1 MRWTLLAFVLGIW
14 LIWKSFTQIPC
25 FATRC
30 ASQKMIGILQE
41 QWTIF
46 VVYYVLLG
54 FYLGYR
60 QYLSFMNQ
68 TRANKMNKVC
78 QALRSRYSFIP
89 RITNL
94 DLIHFFV
101 LSMALLWIF
110 SLYYTYYLP
119 LVKEKLI
126 TKKLAQGA
134 VESRTSMFAFGHWCD
149 FLIALNLLPVT
160 SKSFLS
166 TNLNLSTGTL
176 VRYHQTV
183 GILLFISIFA
193 HGVSYLYYLSCHESP
208 QYLKELF
215 MIGKEF
221 VFKNWKNPLGVLGFG
236 SCFLLV
242 LTSLWMIRRRNY
254 QFFLICHYLLIPI
267 FLGSAFFHAITNFY
281 FSIPALILY
290 TLDLL
295 HRLMQKCKAQEGLV
309 ILEESGMIRLETC
322 FVSCKPGQ
330 YFYITIPEISNLSH
344 PFSVAS
350 LSASGMGFLIQPS
363 KSNSWTH
370 SLLSMLKNES
380 QTTVSM
386 ILDGPYGLA
395 PFDYETMHTLV
406 LMVGGSGITTVL
418 PCVREAVKQGI
429 PCQIHWSVRI
439 AACIQVTYFQEL
451 LTLENL
457 EIHVYITGDVDV
469 ESSLEIQ
476 ETTTLQIQYGR
487 MSPSLIL
494 ASTML
499 SCGNALV
506 GLYTCGP
513 RALMDSVE
521 AASTRFDNLFLYRES
536 YEW

>member
-1 MRWTLLAFVLGIW
+1 
-14 LIWKSFTQIPC
+14 
-25 FATRC
+25 
-30 ASQKMIGILQE
+30 
-41 QWTIF
+41 
-46 VVYYVLLG
+46 
-54 FYLGYR
+54 
-60 QYLSFMNQ
+60 
-68 TRANKMNKVC
+68 
-78 QALRSRYSFIP
+78 
-89 RITNL
+89 
-94 DLIHFFV
+94 
-101 LSMALLWIF
+101 
-110 SLYYTYYLP
+110 
-119 LVKEKLI
+119 VKEKLI
-126 TKKLAQGA
+126 SRKLAEGA
-134 VESRTSMFAFGHWCD
+134 VEARTSMFAFGHWCD
-149 FLIALNLLPVT
+149 FLIALNFLPVS

-183 GILLFISIFA
+183 GILLFLSIFA
-193 HGVSYLYYLSCHESP
+193 HGISYLYYLSCHESP

-215 MIGKEF
+215 MVGKEF
-221 VFKNWKNPLGVLGFG
+221 MFKNLKNPLGVLGFI
-236 SCFLLV
+236 SCLLIV

-281 FSIPALILY
+281 FSIPAFILY
-290 TLDLL
+290 MLDLL

-322 FVSCKPGQ
+322 FVPCKPGQ
-330 YFYITIPEISNLSH
+330 YFYITIPKISGLSH

-350 LSASGMGFLIQPS
+350 LSPSGMGFLIQPS

-370 SLLSMLKNES
+370 SLLQLLKDEP

-395 PFDYETMHTLV
+395 PFDYDTMHTLV

-429 PCQIHWSVRI
+429 RCQIHWSIRNSS
-439 AACIQVTYFQEL
+439 CIQISYFQEL

-457 EIHVYITGDVDV
+457 EIHVYITGAEDLESNV
-469 ESSLEIQ
+469 EMIEA
-476 ETTTLQIQYGR
+476 TTMEVHYGR

-494 ASTML
+494 AATMV
-499 SCGNALV
+499 SCGNASI

-521 AASTRFDNLFLYRES
+521 AASTRFDNIFLYRES